1 MMIYPAPLKNGDS
14 VAIIAIASL
23 VSRDTI
29 EPGITILESWGL
41 SVRRGVH
48 LYDRY
53 GSFAGTDADRLYDLQ
68 QALDDPEIKAV
79 FIARGGYGTTRIMDQ
94 IQLKSLR
101 KHPKW
106 IIGFSDVTAL
116 HAHLFGKG
124 FIGLHG
130 SMPGYYAKKNAQL
143 STDHLR
149 RVLFGE
155 WLSIKAPVHALNRMG
170 EATGR
175 IVGGNLAIISH
186 LIGTGSDV
194 DTKGNILFL
203 EDIGEHLYVIDRMM
217 VQLKRTGKLKGL
229 AALVVGYF
237 SKIKDTK
244 PAFGKSALEI
254 IREHVEE
261 YDYPVAFNFPIGH
274 EDDNFPLPIGHK
286 SSLSVREK
294 MGSVLKFSSNH

>member
-1 MMIYPAPLKNGDS
+1 MMIYPSPLKNGDS
-14 VAIIAIASL
+14 VAVTAIASL

-29 EPGITILESWGL
+29 EPGIAVLESWGL
-41 SVRRGVH
+41 NIRRGIH

-68 QALDDPEIKAV
+68 QALDNPEIKAV

-94 IQLKSLR
+94 LRLKSLR

-106 IIGFSDVTAL
+106 IVGFSDITAL
-116 HAHLFGKG
+116 HAHLLGKG

-130 SMPGYYAKKNAQL
+130 SMPGYYAKKKARL
-143 STDHLR
+143 STAHLR

-155 WLSIKAPVHALNRMG
+155 WLSIKAPVHTLNRMG

-217 VQLKRTGKLKGL
+217 VQLKRAGKLKGL

-244 PAFGKSALEI
+244 PAFGKSALDI

-294 MGSVLKFSSNH
+294 TGSILIFF